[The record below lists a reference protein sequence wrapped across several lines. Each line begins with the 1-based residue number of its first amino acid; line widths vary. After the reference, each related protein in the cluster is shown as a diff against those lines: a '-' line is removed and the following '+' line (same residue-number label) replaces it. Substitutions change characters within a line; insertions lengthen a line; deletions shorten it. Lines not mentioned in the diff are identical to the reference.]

1 MAHIEKP
8 MPLLMRLPNR
18 QERKEVYMDQ
28 PSGDPKILFDAIV
41 ADLETRKLARE
52 YDRADYSGGKNTP
65 TAQQIQDARAITAKA
80 QELRKIL
87 RG

>member
-1 MAHIEKP
+1 
-8 MPLLMRLPNR
+8 
-18 QERKEVYMDQ
+18 MDQ